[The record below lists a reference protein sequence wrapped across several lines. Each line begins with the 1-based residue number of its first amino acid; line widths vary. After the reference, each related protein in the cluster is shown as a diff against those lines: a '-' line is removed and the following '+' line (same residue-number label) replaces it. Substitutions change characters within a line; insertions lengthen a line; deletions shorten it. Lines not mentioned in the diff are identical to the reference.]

1 MSKADDALLAY
12 EKLADTVINLQR
24 HIERTELD
32 SHSLNNRIFNLEQRA
47 PKATTQEIAV
57 NIDGDTIIRLDQLLI
72 IQAFLNK
79 GQLIDAIKYFRS
91 LRPNMSLKIAKDI
104 CEGIRAQMTFS
115 IAKSFS

>member
-57 NIDGDTIIRLDQLLI
+57 NTPIIRPERIMNEAMYWDTLVSITSQAAITTKILMKAVSTMNHTLNELLEE
-72 IQAFLNK
+72 QAGVKHL
-79 GQLIDAIKYFRS
+79 LA
-91 LRPNMSLKIAKDI
+91 
-104 CEGIRAQMTFS
+104 
-115 IAKSFS
+115 